1 MGLIRVLLV
10 GDRTMDRIAME
21 SRLSIDDR
29 IVVETVGDICS
40 AASLVEWRHYSLVV
54 VNVFGLGRSLVHLI
68 NNFSQHSRQ
77 PWIAFWGGRSTA
89 MVRAAEMI
97 AEARGVGVLKG
108 GAWKTPL
115 VGARIS
121 ERSWIELPVELW
133 LCPCI
138 AVAKASANCW
148 QKSWHY
154 AANRCPFLTMWQ
166 L

>member
-108 GAWKTPL
+108 GGLGRLHWWVHGFPS
-115 VGARIS
+115 VRGSSCQWNFGCAR
-121 ERSWIELPVELW
+121 V
-133 LCPCI
+133 
-138 AVAKASANCW
+138 
-148 QKSWHY
+148 
-154 AANRCPFLTMWQ
+154 
-166 L
+166 